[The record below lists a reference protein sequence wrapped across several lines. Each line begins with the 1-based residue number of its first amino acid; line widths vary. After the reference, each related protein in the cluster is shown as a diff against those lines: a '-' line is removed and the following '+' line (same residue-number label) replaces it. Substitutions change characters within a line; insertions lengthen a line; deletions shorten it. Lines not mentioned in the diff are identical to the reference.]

1 MFMRTGSG
9 LCSRKAFLEH
19 LAVSHSFDKCVD
31 SLSVCFKHWVKLWR
45 YNRVNRS
52 IPAAKSSRSTRKDR
66 LKAQQMRISAQN
78 VSTIYKTGK
87 QQGFTVYNKYPE
99 IYCVPQIMEKN
110 VKNFLR
116 IHTHTHTHIVAVILL
131 LSRVFCYSMGCSLP
145 GFSVQGISQAKIL
158 EWLAISFSRTS
169 SLPRDWARIF
179 CLAGRFFSIEPLGKP
194 HVYIYIY
201 NHFAVHLKLIQY
213 CKSNILQSNYF
224 LKVRLQEIAKIF
236 IVCKPSE
243 GSVQA
248 SVVSG
253 WQLIQS
259 WTLPGSVS

>member
-1 MFMRTGSG
+1 MTLNLLPQLPTPGCFLAKTVFVSPVMFMRTGSG

-87 QQGFTVYNKYPE
+87 QQGFTVYHKYPE

-116 IHTHTHTHIVAVILL
+116 IHTHTHCCCYFVAKSCLL
-131 LSRVFCYSMGCSLP
+131 LLHGL
-145 GFSVQGISQAKIL
+145 
-158 EWLAISFSRTS
+158 
-169 SLPRDWARIF
+169 
-179 CLAGRFFSIEPLGKP
+179 
-194 HVYIYIY
+194 
-201 NHFAVHLKLIQY
+201 
-213 CKSNILQSNYF
+213 
-224 LKVRLQEIAKIF
+224 
-236 IVCKPSE
+236 
-243 GSVQA
+243 
-248 SVVSG
+248 
-253 WQLIQS
+253 
-259 WTLPGSVS
+259 